1 MCGFFMLSGRIVS
14 FELVFWHRI
23 AITYAKEKTGEA
35 ERVKERAI
43 ERGWWVQPVSVSP
56 PSDLARRQNGLTDSC
71 HRKRV
76 SLTRNLDEESSKV
89 VKSRNELFNTRKVEI
104 RVIKQRRKYD
114 SSLVLVQKNYYGD
127 RTC

>member
-1 MCGFFMLSGRIVS
+1 MLPSKMVS
-14 FELVFWHRI
+14 IEYISWYRV
-23 AITYAKEKTGEA
+23 AITYAKNIKKNIGGA

-89 VKSRNELFNTRKVEI
+89 IKSKNALFNTQREI
-104 RVIKQRRKYD
+104 RAENQATKKIRFFIGVP
-114 SSLVLVQKNYYGD
+114 LVQKNYYGD
-127 RTC
+127 QTC